1 MFNITSDPMNEW
13 IEIRELEVEGRIG
26 VLEEERKN
34 RQRMLVSL
42 RFQIETAFAEV
53 GDQLEKTIDYSAVAA
68 EVQKIVESSGAHL
81 IEKLISEIGEAL
93 MARFPMRY
101 LALEL
106 RKFVLPNACF
116 VSVKSNW
123 QLTGESPT
131 GSTKPMEKTQPGDH
145 KWLTRPPKSRW

>member
-1 MFNITSDPMNEW
+1 MLNITSDPMNEW

-68 EVQKIVESSGAHL
+68 EVRKIVESSGAHL
-81 IEKLISEIGEAL
+81 IEKLILEIGEAL

-101 LALEL
+101 LELEL
-106 RKFVLPNACF
+106 RKFILPNARF

-123 QLTGESPT
+123 TRAGEPPT
-131 GSTKPMEKTQPGDH
+131 ESVRPTEKIQPGEH